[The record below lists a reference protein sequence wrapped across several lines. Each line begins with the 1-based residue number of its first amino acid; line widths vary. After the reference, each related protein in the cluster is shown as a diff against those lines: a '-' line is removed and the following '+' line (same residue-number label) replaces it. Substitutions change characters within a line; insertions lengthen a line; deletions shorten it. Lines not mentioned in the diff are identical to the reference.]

1 MVDRLI
7 ISKYGITMTE
17 SEWLNVLDTYTLDEI
32 QVIWFDL
39 FDLTARKYFRSYLQD
54 RVTGRKYGRQSWLK

>member
-1 MVDRLI
+1 M
-7 ISKYGITMTE
+7 KE

-32 QVIWFDL
+32 QIIWFEL

-54 RVTGRKYGRQSWLK
+54 RVTNRKFGRQGLLK

>member
-1 MVDRLI
+1 MTRYI

-32 QVIWFDL
+32 QVIWFDM
-39 FDLTARKYFRSYLQD
+39 FDSCARKYFRTYLQD
-54 RVTGRKYGRQSWLK
+54 RVLKKKFGRQARLK